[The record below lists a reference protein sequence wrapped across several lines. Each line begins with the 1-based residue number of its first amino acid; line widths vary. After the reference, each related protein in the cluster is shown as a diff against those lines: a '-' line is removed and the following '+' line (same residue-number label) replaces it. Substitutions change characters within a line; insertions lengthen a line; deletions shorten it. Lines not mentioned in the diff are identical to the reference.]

1 MNKNMYLSQVR
12 SVDLYQE
19 DHLVNYGDE
28 VEVGDDDLV
37 GDEPDVV
44 AVVVG
49 YELEASPT

>member
-28 VEVGDDDLV
+28 VEVAGVDDLV
-37 GDEPDVV
+37 DDEPD
-44 AVVVG
+44 VVG